1 MTFRRLSL
9 YTAIVGGG
17 FLSSFVLGY
26 LRDRIIAH
34 AFGTAPSLDAYYAAF
49 NFPDLLFAL
58 IPGGALASVFIPVLS
73 TYLVDEAKR
82 DEGWKLAS
90 AVANDVFLGV
100 AALAL
105 VAALGAP
112 WLVAY
117 VIAPGFDPARQA
129 LAADLMRLVLIST
142 LIFSVSG
149 VVTGILQAHN
159 SFLLPAL
166 APSLY
171 NLGIIAGALFLA
183 PRLGIY
189 GLAYGVVGGS
199 LLHLLIQVPGLI
211 RQRARYAFA
220 LGLHN
225 AGLGELVHLFL
236 PRLVTLGVVRVN
248 MLLMTNL
255 ASGLAAGSIVGLN
268 FAYRIWQF
276 PESLIG
282 TAIALAVFPTLSALA
297 AQGAR
302 ERLRRTFDVTL
313 GIILALAIPSMLL
326 VVALARPVVS
336 LLFQGGAF
344 QAESTDLVAGI
355 LQLYALAIVGESAL
369 ELAARIFYA
378 QHDAR
383 TPMFVALAAMVL
395 RAALMLA
402 WVNVWGARGL
412 GLAYAIGVSVE
423 AGALYVIA
431 RRRLRTNT
439 FDAAQAPSQPASVS
453 DDSA

>member
-1 MTFRRLSL
+1 MNFRRLSL

-17 FLSSFVLGY
+17 FMSSFVLGY

-34 AFGTAPSLDAYYAAF
+34 AFGTSPSLDAYYAAF

-73 TYLVDEAKR
+73 TYLVDESKR

-90 AVANDVFLGV
+90 AVINDVFLVV
-100 AALAL
+100 AVLAFL
-105 VAALGAP
+105 AAIGAP
-112 WLVAY
+112 WLVAH
-117 VIAPGFDPARQA
+117 VIAPGFDATRLA
-129 LAADLMRLVLIST
+129 LASDLMRLVLIST
-142 LIFSVSG
+142 LIFSLSG
-149 VVTGILQAHN
+149 VITGILQAHN

-166 APSLY
+166 APSFY

-183 PRLGIY
+183 PRFGVY

-211 RQRARYAFA
+211 RQRARYFMV
-220 LGLHN
+220 LGLRSG
-225 AGLGELVHLFL
+225 GLGELVLLFI

-248 MLLMTNL
+248 MVLMTNL
-255 ASGLAAGSIVGLN
+255 ASGLAAGSIAGLN

-297 AQGAR
+297 AQNAQKQ
-302 ERLRRTFDVTL
+302 LRRTFDITM
-313 GIILALAIPSMLL
+313 GIILALAIPATVL
-326 VVALARPVVS
+326 VVVLARPVVS

-344 QAESTDLVAGI
+344 QGGSTDLVAGI
-355 LQLYALAIVGESAL
+355 LQLYGLAVIGESAL

-378 QHDAR
+378 QHDTR
-383 TPMFVALAAMVL
+383 TPMFVALVAMAL
-395 RAALMLA
+395 RAALMFA
-402 WVNVWGARGL
+402 WVNTLGAAGL

-423 AGALYVIA
+423 AGTLYVIA
-431 RRRLRTNT
+431 RRRMHEPIVT
-439 FDAAQAPSQPASVS
+439 AKSEEIAY
-453 DDSA
+453 